1 MGSCLSMSMSTT
13 ISESA
18 NVVAVTGELRRFPLP
33 ITASQVIEA
42 ESLNLSPN
50 SVFLCSSDRLYFDD
64 FIPSLAP
71 DDHLDAA
78 QIYFLLPTSKLQYR
92 LSASDMAALAVKA
105 SVALNHR
112 RRRKKKARISPA
124 ALVAVEDPQS
134 NHTVGVNYRKSSDR
148 NKSSSP
154 AAAAVTRSGS
164 LRKLSRYSS
173 RRAMS
178 AVKSFKMKLTTIY
191 EDASALIQTST

>member
-78 QIYFLLPTSKLQYR
+78 QIYFVLPTSKLQYR

-105 SVALNHR
+105 SVALNH
-112 RRRKKKARISPA
+112 RRKKKARISPA

-134 NHTVGVNYRKSSDR
+134 NHTVGVNYRKSSDH
-148 NKSSSP
+148 NKSS
-154 AAAAVTRSGS
+154 AAAVTRSGS

-173 RRAMS
+173 RRAML

-191 EDASALIQTST
+191 EDASALIQSST

>member
-112 RRRKKKARISPA
+112 RKKKARISPA
-124 ALVAVEDPQS
+124 ALVAAEDPQS

-154 AAAAVTRSGS
+154 AAAAAVTRSGS

-191 EDASALIQTST
+191 EDASALIQSST

>member
-112 RRRKKKARISPA
+112 RKKKARISPA

-154 AAAAVTRSGS
+154 AAAAAVTRSGS

-191 EDASALIQTST
+191 EDASALIQSST